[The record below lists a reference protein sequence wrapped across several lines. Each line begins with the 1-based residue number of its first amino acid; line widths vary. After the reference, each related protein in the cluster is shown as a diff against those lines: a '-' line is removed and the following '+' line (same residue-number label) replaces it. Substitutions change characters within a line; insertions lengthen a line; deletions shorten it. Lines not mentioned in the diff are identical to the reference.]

1 MLPESVDYALYF
13 VFIQKN
19 YSRMLIS
26 ELSRQTGLTIH
37 TLRYYE
43 NYGLFH
49 GKADEG
55 VKTNNYKQYDERLV
69 EKIALI
75 KEAKEIGFTLAE
87 IKKLL
92 DSWFNDQ
99 LPMEKKVEVLEDKIE
114 EIDAKILQLQQVRK
128 FLVEG
133 IAEVKNGDC

>member
-1 MLPESVDYALYF
+1 
-13 VFIQKN
+13 
-19 YSRMLIS
+19 MLIS

>member
-1 MLPESVDYALYF
+1 
-13 VFIQKN
+13 
-19 YSRMLIS
+19 MLIS

-43 NYGLFH
+43 NYGLFR
-49 GKADEG
+49 GKVDES
-55 VKTNNYKQYDERLV
+55 VTTNNYKQYDESLV

-87 IKKLL
+87 IKGLL
-92 DSWFNDQ
+92 EEWFNDQ
-99 LPMEKKVEVLEDKIE
+99 LSVERKIEVLDAKIE

-128 FLVEG
+128 FLIDG
-133 IAEVKNGDC
+133 IEEVKRGDC